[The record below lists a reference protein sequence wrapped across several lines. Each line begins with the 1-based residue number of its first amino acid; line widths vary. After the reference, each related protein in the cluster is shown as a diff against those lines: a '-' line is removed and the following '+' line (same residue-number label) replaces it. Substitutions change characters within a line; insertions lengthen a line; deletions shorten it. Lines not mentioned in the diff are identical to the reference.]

1 MAWVFFVVGAVVVT
15 AIAFYS
21 VGRAVGQLETERP
34 PAVYELSAAVVWIAD
49 RLPDEVTARLS
60 YEDLA
65 QVLTWHLDWFG
76 SIGVA
81 SEHGQELGGADARH
95 EGSVAVEE
103 AAIDAVVADL
113 MARWNTHKP
122 TVFTTIQ
129 LYRHDRL
136 AFLKHAHAE
145 AREKG
150 YTLGV
155 KLVRGAYMEK
165 ERERAEQLGY
175 PSPIHADKAAVD
187 ADYDEALRYCL
198 ANLDEL
204 AFCAATHNEE
214 SCLELVRAVAAQNAS
229 SSRLARQ

>member
-103 AAIDAVVADL
+103 AAIDAVVA
-113 MARWNTHKP
+113 R
-122 TVFTTIQ
+122 
-129 LYRHDRL
+129 
-136 AFLKHAHAE
+136 
-145 AREKG
+145 
-150 YTLGV
+150 
-155 KLVRGAYMEK
+155 
-165 ERERAEQLGY
+165 
-175 PSPIHADKAAVD
+175 S
-187 ADYDEALRYCL
+187 
-198 ANLDEL
+198 
-204 AFCAATHNEE
+204 
-214 SCLELVRAVAAQNAS
+214 VAAGEAIDVVDVVCVLDLQM
-229 SSRLARQ
+229 RYLRQIGAVGETVDPEAKRSTDA